1 MTGRNPIK
9 NAELLMLQ
17 QEAKQRFD
25 KILLDIQ
32 ALPEIRHDPFVLKQC
47 RDFRYC
53 LKPFKCSSVA
63 DLPYYAPQPETWSPD
78 KTLCVLS
85 VISSTVQ
92 LLWRLYAGDKFLA
105 SSISVLLD
113 KLEGYIENG
122 LDAYEVV
129 GKKYNPGFWL
139 EKK

>member
-32 ALPEIRHDPFVLKQC
+32 VLPEIRHDPFVLKQC

-53 LKPFKCSSVA
+53 LKPLKCSSVA
-63 DLPYYAPQPETWSPD
+63 DLPYYAPRPETWSPD
-78 KTLCVLS
+78 KILCVLS
-85 VISSTVQ
+85 VISCAVQ
-92 LLWRLYAGDKFLA
+92 SLWELYAGNKFLV
-105 SSISVLLD
+105 SEINTFLD
-113 KLEGYIENG
+113 RLEGYIQDG

-129 GKKYNPGFWL
+129 GEKYDPGFWL